1 MKNTVESLIPFHLRT
16 AILESGR
23 SHTYLAETEN
33 LSVVI
38 KCYASGGENALHAH
52 PHEDHMF
59 IVLQGSAQF
68 FNSDGTLA
76 KLGANEG
83 IMLPKGNYY
92 RFHATS
98 DEPLVLLRVGTP
110 NQSPKLS
117 PNRIDPTGEPM
128 VGDSKENKS
137 VSVRFRDAEYFG

>member
-52 PHEDHMF
+52 PNEDHVF
-59 IVLQGSAQF
+59 VVLQGEATYHDSE
-68 FNSDGTLA
+68 A
-76 KLGANEG
+76 K
-83 IMLPKGNYY
+83 
-92 RFHATS
+92 T
-98 DEPLVLLRVGTP
+98 LVLIHNPDGIAIPARSAANNYEAPVPVPG
-110 NQSPKLS
+110 SFY
-117 PNRIDPTGEPM
+117 E
-128 VGDSKENKS
+128 
-137 VSVRFRDAEYFG
+137 